1 MKTITTRINQ
11 LDVMRGFALLG
22 ILIMNI
28 ISFGL
33 PETHYFNPHAE
44 GVLQGWNQGALVVSE
59 LFANEKFMGLFSL
72 LFGASV
78 VLFTDKVE
86 GEGRSAWSFHMRRN
100 GWLLVFGMLHAY
112 LLWVGDILVTYAV
125 CSVWLFFFRKWSAC
139 NLFIASGASVLLLL
153 LMDAMMG
160 WSVPYWTEAD
170 VAGFAEFWT
179 PSSAA
184 IGQEVAAMRGTW
196 VDQMTVRVP
205 GAMALQTEY
214 LPMLALRAT
223 AMMLLGMGLYKAG
236 VLNGSKGRRWNGGLA
251 LIGLTVGLAI
261 TGWGFHYSQTHEWT
275 MEVFFDGGLFRSMGM
290 VFLVLGYVGGIL
302 WLCGGEARHG
312 LEQWL
317 APVGRMALTNYLA
330 QTVIC
335 TTLMYGHG
343 FGMFGT
349 LDRARLWL
357 VIVPIWVVQIIA
369 SKWWMD
375 RYAFGPVEWA
385 WRSLTHWRIQ
395 PLKAKD

>member
-1 MKTITTRINQ
+1 MKTMTTRINQ

-33 PETHYFNPHAE
+33 PEAHYFNPHAE
-44 GVLQGWNQGALVVSE
+44 GVLHGWNQGALVVSE

-86 GEGRSAWSFHMRRN
+86 GKGRSAWAFHMRRN
-100 GWLLVFGMLHAY
+100 GWLLVFGLLHAY
-112 LLWVGDILVTYAV
+112 LLWVGDILVTYAI
-125 CSVWLFFFRKWSAC
+125 CSVWLFFFRKWSAR

-153 LMDAMMG
+153 SMDAVMG
-160 WSVPYWTEAD
+160 LSVPYWSEEDLTE
-170 VAGFAEFWT
+170 FAAFWT
-179 PSSAA
+179 PGSTTIAE
-184 IGQEVAAMRGTW
+184 EVATMQGSW
-196 VDQMTVRVP
+196 SDQMTIRLP
-205 GAMALQTEY
+205 GAWAMQTEY

-236 VLNGSKGRRWNGGLA
+236 VLNGSRGRRWNGGLA
-251 LIGLTVGLAI
+251 IVGMAVGLAI
-261 TGWGFHYSQTHEWT
+261 TGWGFHFSETREWS
-275 MEVFFDGGLFRSMGM
+275 MNVFFNGGFFRSLGM
-290 VFLVLGYVGGIL
+290 VFLVMGYVGGIL
-302 WLCGGEARHG
+302 WLCGGVARDW
-312 LEQWL
+312 LERWL
-317 APVGRMALTNYLA
+317 APLGRMALTNYLA

-349 LDRARLWL
+349 LDRARMWL
-357 VIVPIWVVQIIA
+357 VIVPIWTVQIIV

-385 WRSLTHWRIQ
+385 WRSLTYWRIQ
-395 PLKAKD
+395 PLKARG